1 MSTISSEK
9 PILPRKLQHLEN
21 DEAVRT
27 ALYTRTQLL
36 RKESDLVVPLLT
48 VNSALAESL
57 RTAERRRHIRI
68 GLEAAEEKLAK
79 ERQGLLK
86 MQREKGLLIGERI
99 SRLILVAEDGT
110 ERFYRSV
117 EWLAKDHK
125 SRLLVCRLNI
135 PGLEIGR
142 ILFGEERNIKLLL
155 IDHKDTVS
163 LILQTLISEENI
175 GE

>member
-1 MSTISSEK
+1 M
-9 PILPRKLQHLEN
+9 LQEE
-21 DEAVRT
+21 EALQT
-27 ALYTRTQLL
+27 ALYTQTQKLRTDG
-36 RKESDLVVPLLT
+36 DLVVPLLT
-48 VNSALAESL
+48 VTSDLVETL
-57 RTAERRRHIRI
+57 RTAERRGHLRI
-68 GLEAAEEKLAK
+68 GLDAAEEKLAR

-86 MQREKGLLIGERI
+86 MEKEQGLFVGKRI
-99 SRLILVAEDGT
+99 SRLILVANDGT

-117 EWLAKDHK
+117 EWLAKDHQ

-135 PGLEIGR
+135 PGSEIGR

-163 LILQTLISEENI
+163 LVFQTLISKEKA